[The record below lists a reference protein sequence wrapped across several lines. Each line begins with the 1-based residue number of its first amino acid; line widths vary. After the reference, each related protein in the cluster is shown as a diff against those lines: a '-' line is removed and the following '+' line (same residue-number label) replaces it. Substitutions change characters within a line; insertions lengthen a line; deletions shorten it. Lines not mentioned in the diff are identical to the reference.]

1 MSTYDFSTLMAQ
13 TRNLAARYR
22 EATGQSLP
30 VTIELARF
38 DAISILALTEIPG
51 AESEALREV
60 DGAQQRIQIKG
71 RVIFPGGKSRQR
83 VGQLNLK
90 APWDYTVLVIYNPE
104 YQPVAIYQISRTR
117 VEQDSEDL
125 SSNKRGSM
133 TVAKFKA
140 IGELLWEH
148 EASDSSE
155 QNSTQEHHHDTTS
168 Q

>member
-38 DAISILALTEIPG
+38 DAISILGLTEIPG
-51 AESEALREV
+51 AEAEALRQAE
-60 DGAQQRIQIKG
+60 GKEQRLQIKG

-90 APWDYTVLVIYNPE
+90 AAWDYTVLVIYNPE
-104 YQPVAIYQISRTR
+104 YQPVAIYQLSRER
-117 VEQDSEDL
+117 AEQDSAEL
-125 SSNKRGSM
+125 SANKRGSM

-140 IGELLWEH
+140 IGELLWEAEPSE
-148 EASDSSE
+148 EAGTQDKQRDSS
-155 QNSTQEHHHDTTS
+155 S